1 MTVLNCDGC
10 NANADKIRCLS
21 MRAPK
26 RRPGLNIREYLGP
39 VIVGSVA
46 LFSLLVTNQLVWRAF
61 NSLSARISGPFIW
74 VTPDPSIVQTKDGP
88 PHALQ
93 GNVYFQ
99 LVAPPGS
106 QVRTNQDYLPGP
118 SIMITSRIGRTSFG
132 FHLHRGSNEV
142 GFMLGGDVASP
153 SGYWSQTFEY
163 HASDSV
169 PPVFVAAWRERGSL
183 HVLGF
188 AEPDTTLILHLNGQ
202 MNAAHVDSAG
212 SFVEALALPSAEST
226 GTQKL
231 TAQYVDVNAQKSS
244 PAADAVEVTD
254 SPRQYFHG
262 AGLDID
268 PQAYNFAIR

>member
-1 MTVLNCDGC
+1 VTVLNCDDC

-21 MRAPK
+21 MREPK
-26 RRPGLNIREYLGP
+26 RRPSLNFREYLGP

-132 FHLHRGSNEV
+132 FHLHRGSNKV

-153 SGYWSQTFEY
+153 VGIGRRLSSTTHPILYHLCSWLRGESGDRYMYW
-163 HASDSV
+163 
-169 PPVFVAAWRERGSL
+169 GS
-183 HVLGF
+183 
-188 AEPDTTLILHLNGQ
+188 
-202 MNAAHVDSAG
+202 
-212 SFVEALALPSAEST
+212 PSRI
-226 GTQKL
+226 QL
-231 TAQYVDVNAQKSS
+231 
-244 PAADAVEVTD
+244 
-254 SPRQYFHG
+254 
-262 AGLDID
+262 
-268 PQAYNFAIR
+268 